1 MSRAQPE
8 PHAGATTTAAP
19 RFGRRWTIC
28 ALLLFATTINYVDRQ
43 VIGILKPVLG
53 EEFGWSEID
62 YGNIVFAFQ
71 ASYAL
76 GLLLM
81 GRLLDRLGTRRGYSF
96 AVAFWSLAAMAHA
109 AVGSVGG
116 FIAARAALGLGEAGN
131 FPAAIKAVTDW
142 FPRRERALAVGIL
155 NAGGNV
161 GAMLTPLIVPAIV
174 LTLGWR
180 WAFIVTGGLGL
191 FWLVAWLA
199 IYRRPEETPQLSAA
213 ELAHIHS
220 SPIEAGSKT
229 PWLGLLRHRQT
240 WAYAVGKFLTDPI
253 WWLYLFWL
261 PDFFS
266 RGFHLD
272 LKSFAIPLVVVY
284 LAADVGSV
292 GGGWLSS
299 RLMKRG
305 RSPNAARKLAML
317 VCALAVLPVVLAP
330 RVHDVWTAVALIS
343 LAAAAHQG
351 WSANLLTLP
360 SDLFPGR
367 VVSSVVGLGGMFGA
381 IGGMLIAK
389 VASAILQQ
397 TGSYIPIFLI
407 AGMAYLVALLLIHLL
422 VPRMQPAKLD

>member
-1 MSRAQPE
+1 MSLAQPD
-8 PHAGATTTAAP
+8 PRADTAASTP

-53 EEFGWSEID
+53 AEFGWSEID

-71 ASYAL
+71 ASYAV

-81 GRLLDRLGTRRGYSF
+81 GRLLDWLGTRRGYTF
-96 AVAFWSLAAMAHA
+96 AVGFWSLAAMAHA

-116 FIAARAALGLGEAGN
+116 FIAARTALGLGEAGN

-155 NAGGNV
+155 NAGANI
-161 GAMLTPLIVPAIV
+161 GAMLTPLVVPAIV

-180 WAFIVTGGLGL
+180 WAFVITGGLGL
-191 FWLVAWLA
+191 FWLAAWLA
-199 IYRRPEETPQLSAA
+199 IYRRPEETAQLSAA
-213 ELAHIHS
+213 ELAHIRS

-284 LAADVGSV
+284 LSADVGSV

-305 RSPNAARKLAML
+305 RSPNAARKIAML
-317 VCALAVLPVVLAP
+317 ICALAVLPVVLAP

-407 AGMAYLVALLLIHLL
+407 AGMAYLFALLLIHLL
-422 VPRMQPAKLD
+422 VPRMEPAKLD

>member
-1 MSRAQPE
+1 
-8 PHAGATTTAAP
+8 
-19 RFGRRWTIC
+19 
-28 ALLLFATTINYVDRQ
+28 
-43 VIGILKPVLG
+43 
-53 EEFGWSEID
+53 
-62 YGNIVFAFQ
+62 
-71 ASYAL
+71 
-76 GLLLM
+76 
-81 GRLLDRLGTRRGYSF
+81 
-96 AVAFWSLAAMAHA
+96 
-109 AVGSVGG
+109 
-116 FIAARAALGLGEAGN
+116 

-155 NAGGNV
+155 NAGANV

-191 FWLVAWLA
+191 FWLIAWLA
-199 IYRRPEETPQLSAA
+199 IYRRPEETPQLSAR
-213 ELAHIHS
+213 ELAHIRS
-220 SPIEAGSKT
+220 SSIETGGRT

-284 LAADVGSV
+284 LSADIGSV

-299 RLMKRG
+299 RLMQRG

-317 VCALAVLPVVLAP
+317 VCALAVLPVALAP

-397 TGSYIPIFLI
+397 TGSYVPVFLI
-407 AGMAYLVALLLIHLL
+407 AGTAYLAALLLIHSL

>member
-1 MSRAQPE
+1 MSPAQPD
-8 PHAGATTTAAP
+8 PGTVDAAAAP

-28 ALLLFATTINYVDRQ
+28 ALLLFATTINYIDRQ
-43 VIGILKPVLG
+43 VIGILKPTLAQQ
-53 EEFGWSEID
+53 FGWSEID

-81 GRLLDRLGTRRGYSF
+81 GRMLDRLGTRRGYSF
-96 AVAFWSLAAMAHA
+96 AVGFWSLAAMAHA

-116 FIAARAALGLGEAGN
+116 FIAARVALGLGEAGN

-155 NAGGNV
+155 NAGANV

-180 WAFIVTGGLGL
+180 WAFIVTGALGL
-191 FWLVAWLA
+191 IWLVAWKA
-199 IYRRPEETPQLSAA
+199 IYRRPEESARVSAA
-213 ELAHIHS
+213 ELAHIRS
-220 SPIEAGSKT
+220 EPIEAAGKT
-229 PWLGLLRHRQT
+229 PWLGLLRHRQA
-240 WAYAVGKFLTDPI
+240 WAYAVGKFMTDPI

-284 LAADVGSV
+284 LAADIGSV

-299 RLMKRG
+299 RLMQRG

-317 VCALAVLPVVLAP
+317 VCALAVLPVALAP

-360 SDLFPGR
+360 SDLFPSR

-389 VASAILQQ
+389 IASAILQH
-397 TGSYIPIFLI
+397 TGSYVPIFLI
-407 AGMAYLVALLLIHLL
+407 AGTAYLVALLLIHLL
-422 VPRMQPAKLD
+422 VPRMQAAALD

>member
-1 MSRAQPE
+1 MSPARPDPRAD
-8 PHAGATTTAAP
+8 AVAAAAP

-81 GRLLDRLGTRRGYSF
+81 GRLLDWLGTRRGYTL

-155 NAGGNV
+155 NAGANV

-191 FWLVAWLA
+191 FWLIAWLA
-199 IYRRPEETPQLSAA
+199 IYRRPEETPQLSAT
-213 ELAHIHS
+213 ELAHIRS
-220 SPIEAGSKT
+220 SPIETGSRT

-284 LAADVGSV
+284 LSADIGSV

-299 RLMKRG
+299 RLMQRG

-317 VCALAVLPVVLAP
+317 VCALAVLPVALAP

-397 TGSYIPIFLI
+397 TGSYVPVFLI
-407 AGMAYLVALLLIHLL
+407 AGTAYLAALLLIHSL